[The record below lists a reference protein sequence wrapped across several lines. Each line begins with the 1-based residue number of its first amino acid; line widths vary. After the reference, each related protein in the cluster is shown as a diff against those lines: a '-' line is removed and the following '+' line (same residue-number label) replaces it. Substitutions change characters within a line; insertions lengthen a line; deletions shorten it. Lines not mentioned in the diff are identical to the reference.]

1 MSMVD
6 PVMFLI
12 WTGLGVLVGWVT
24 GQFLFGYRLVD
35 DLIGGV
41 FGSII
46 GGAVAHALFG
56 DALGGPLGPIIFG
69 VALSVTL
76 VLVLRILPRH
86 TLT

>member
-1 MSMVD
+1 MVD

-12 WTGLGVLVGWVT
+12 WTGLGVLVGWLT
-24 GQFLFGYRLVD
+24 GQFLYGYRLTD

-46 GGAVAHALFG
+46 GGVVAHAFFG
-56 DALGGPLGPIIFG
+56 NALGGLLGSIAFG
-69 VALSVTL
+69 VTLSATL
-76 VLVLRILPRH
+76 VLILRVLPRH